1 MSNARNNP
9 KGQRYRLSLVGN
21 HNAEFHNSA
30 TDIEAFHSLDVNQLD
45 YQDTDEGSQIM
56 FLAVNDEGR
65 IISVNDSCGEEL
77 GYKIKALVGK
87 SISKVIY
94 QKHRQQIFDYMLD
107 FIRDPIQVGRNEF
120 FIVRRDESIFLANCY
135 LFKMYDA
142 NGDKALLLVLQ
153 RINESL
159 DNELEK
165 AIDNEL
171 GIKSCT
177 PKSTS
182 LVVLTKS
189 PILLE
194 GVRKI
199 LDSENDVEIIAAGS
213 SDQEIIPLLK
223 KFRPAILIID
233 NDLSE
238 LDIEDIMQSIDE
250 SGARTEVI
258 LILHSLDE
266 EIVINAMQLGVK
278 GFLTNDTKSE
288 ELIQAIRFLE
298 RGEIWGDVKLMK
310 KALVQ
315 VLQTPKNNSLLL
327 DHGLTKREREI
338 AGFVAEGYRNKAIAQ
353 MLSVTERTIKSH
365 LYNIYKKLDIHSRQ
379 QLISGF
385 QRRNFQPASL

>member
-1 MSNARNNP
+1 MRNTTNNT

-21 HNAEFHNSA
+21 RDTEFHNSA
-30 TDIEAFHSLDVNQLD
+30 TDIEVFHRLDAIQLD
-45 YQDTDEGSQIM
+45 YPETDEESRIM

-65 IISVNDSCGEEL
+65 IISVNDFCGEEL

-120 FIVRRDESIFLANCY
+120 FIVRKDESVFLANCH

-142 NGDKALLLVLQ
+142 NGDKVLLLVFQ

-171 GIKSCT
+171 GIKSSAS
-177 PKSTS
+177 KSTS

-189 PILLE
+189 AILLE

-213 SDQEIIPLLK
+213 SDQEIIPLIK

-238 LDIEDIMQSIDE
+238 LDIEEIMQSINE
-250 SGARTEVI
+250 SGAETGVI
-258 LILHSLDE
+258 LILHTLDE
-266 EIVINAMQLGVK
+266 DIVINALRLGVK
-278 GFLTNDTKSE
+278 GFLTNNTKPE
-288 ELIQAIRFLE
+288 KLIQAIRFVG
-298 RGEIWGDVKLMK
+298 RGEIWGDIKLMK
-310 KALVQ
+310 K
-315 VLQTPKNNSLLL
+315 VLARLLEKPKNYFLHLN
-327 DHGLTKREREI
+327 HGLTKREREI

-365 LYNIYKKLDIHSRQ
+365 IYNIYKKLDINNRQ
-379 QLISGF
+379 QLIREF
-385 QRRNFQPASL
+385 